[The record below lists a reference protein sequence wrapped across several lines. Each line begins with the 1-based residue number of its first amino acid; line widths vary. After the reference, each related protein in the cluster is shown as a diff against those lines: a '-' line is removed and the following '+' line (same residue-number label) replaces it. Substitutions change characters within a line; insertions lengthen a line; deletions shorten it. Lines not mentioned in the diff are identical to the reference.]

1 MITITLI
8 LALFLG
14 NLSTQVIA
22 QESNPDSLF
31 LEVQKSA
38 ESKNYNLA
46 IGKINLLVSS
56 YPQNIDYAIY
66 LARLY
71 FWSEKFD
78 LAQNQL
84 LNIIEKTPSNEEVF
98 SLLVKIE
105 LAAKKSSDLLIHS
118 VKGITLFPNKKE
130 YYSFYKAQALEQL
143 GKDKEALL
151 ILNSIKNTSDFYID
165 AQYIKNQLLK
175 KQKNII
181 SVGYLNTNFGN
192 SSFSPWHFGIIEY
205 MRKTEKNAFVGRVN
219 YGVLFGL
226 TGFQGEIEAYPKTG
240 EKSYLYL
247 NAGLSDGK
255 SVFPIVRLGTEFY
268 KNFNNYSTS
277 LGARYLHFNQ
287 SQVTMFTG
295 HLGRNFNS
303 FNISY
308 RPYLLALSNNWFSS
322 HILNFRK
329 TFEEKE
335 AFVQLDLQYGAV
347 PYYFFINEEFLRTS
361 AFRVGFNYRFRVS
374 DNFFIQ
380 PIFMFELEE
389 YIPTEFRNR
398 YNTQLILSKRF

>member
-1 MITITLI
+1 MKTKTLI
-8 LALFLG
+8 LALLLG
-14 NLSTQVIA
+14 NLFTQVIA
-22 QESNPDSLF
+22 QETNPDSLF
-31 LEVQKSA
+31 LEARKSA
-38 ESKNYNLA
+38 ESKDYNLA
-46 IGKINLLVSS
+46 ISKINTLIYS
-56 YPQNIDYAIY
+56 YPQNIDYTLY

-71 FWSEKFD
+71 YWSEKFD
-78 LAQNQL
+78 LAQDQL
-84 LNIIEKTPSNEEVF
+84 LKIIEKSPSNEEAY

-105 LAAKKSSDLLIHS
+105 LAAKKSSDLLTHS
-118 VKGITLFPNKKE
+118 VKGMTLFVKNRE
-130 YYSFYKAQALEQL
+130 YYKFYKAQALELL
-143 GKDKEALL
+143 GRNKEALL
-151 ILNSIKNTSDFYID
+151 ILNNIKNTSDFYKD
-165 AQYIKNQLLK
+165 AQYSKNQLLK

-192 SSFSPWHFGIIEY
+192 SGISPWHFGMIEY
-205 MRKTEKNAFVGRVN
+205 LRKTEKNAFVGRVN
-219 YGVLFGL
+219 YGALYGSTGL
-226 TGFQGEIEAYPKTG
+226 QGEIEAYPKTG

-277 LGARYLHFNQ
+277 IGVRYLHFNQ

-295 HLGRNFNS
+295 HLGRSFHS

-308 RPYLLALSNNWFSS
+308 RPYLLSLSDNWFSS

-329 TFEEKE
+329 SFEEKE

-347 PYYFFINEEFLRTS
+347 PYYFFVSQEFLRTS
-361 AFRVGFNYRFRVS
+361 AFRVGVNCRFRVS
-374 DNFFIQ
+374 NNFFIQ

-389 YIPTEFRNR
+389 YIPKEFRNR

>member
-1 MITITLI
+1 MKTKTLI
-8 LALFLG
+8 LALLLG
-14 NLSTQVIA
+14 NLFTQVIA
-22 QESNPDSLF
+22 QETNPDSLF
-31 LEVQKSA
+31 LEARKSA
-38 ESKNYNLA
+38 ESKDYNLA
-46 IGKINLLVSS
+46 ISKINTLISS
-56 YPQNIDYAIY
+56 YPQNIDYTLY

-71 FWSEKFD
+71 YWCEKFD
-78 LAQNQL
+78 LAQDQL
-84 LNIIEKTPSNEEVF
+84 LKIIEKSPSNEEAY

-105 LAAKKSSDLLIHS
+105 LAAKKSSDLLTHS
-118 VKGITLFPNKKE
+118 VKGMTLFVKNRE
-130 YYSFYKAQALEQL
+130 YYKFYKAQALELL
-143 GKDKEALL
+143 GRNKEALL
-151 ILNSIKNTSDFYID
+151 ILNNIKNTSDFYKD
-165 AQYIKNQLLK
+165 AQYSKNQLLK
-175 KQKNII
+175 KQNNII

-192 SSFSPWHFGIIEY
+192 SGISPWHFGMIEY
-205 MRKTEKNAFVGRVN
+205 LRKTEKNAFVGRVN
-219 YGVLFGL
+219 YGALYGSTGL
-226 TGFQGEIEAYPKTG
+226 QGEIEAYPKTG

-277 LGARYLHFNQ
+277 IGVRYLHFNQ

-295 HLGRNFNS
+295 HLGRSFHS

-308 RPYLLALSNNWFSS
+308 RPYLLSLSDNWFSS

-329 TFEEKE
+329 SFEEKE

-347 PYYFFINEEFLRTS
+347 PYYFFVSQEFLRTS
-361 AFRVGFNYRFRVS
+361 AFRVGVNCRFRVS
-374 DNFFIQ
+374 NNFFIQ

-389 YIPTEFRNR
+389 YIPKEFRNR